1 MISNDPKF
9 NLGQLNAYKRMF
21 AIKLSMEKWIK
32 RFGLLDFLVFLSLLD
47 GDPHNS
53 SIVVSLVATMY
64 NIAKGFFGGYLGT
77 LRWPERIRPHH
88 FAIPFNYFVFIMWLK
103 PMEFCLV
110 TKMCSCFK
118 KLSMF
123 SFPQREKEY
132 ILYLT
137 FLIYIPNFALLYVF
151 WNEEFLW
158 L

>member
-1 MISNDPKF
+1 M
-9 NLGQLNAYKRMF
+9 Q
-21 AIKLSMEKWIK
+21 
-32 RFGLLDFLVFLSLLD
+32 LSLLD

-53 SIVVSLVATMY
+53 LIVVSLVATMY

-77 LRWPERIRPHH
+77 LRWPKRIRPHH

-132 ILYLT
+132 RDSSVNTVSINTVLDLTRFFFWILT
-137 FLIYIPNFALLYVF
+137 RFPRFNTEIFGTPANFG
-151 WNEEFLW
+151 
-158 L
+158 